1 MKIFND
7 VMLDIETLG
16 NGSNAALVS
25 IGAVGFDILTGELG
39 TEFNMKIDIESST
52 QFGDMDA
59 STIKWWFKQ
68 SNNAQQVFNERSFCL
83 KTVLVEFLKWLS
95 DNFDEKY
102 VKVWG
107 NGSGFDNVILANAYK
122 ATDIPIPWKH
132 WNDRGVRTIVDLG
145 RAIKNIDPK
154 ATMEFVGVQHDALD
168 DAKHQAKYVSAIFQA
183 LKQEQ

>member
-1 MKIFND
+1 MKIMND

-25 IGAVGFDILTGELG
+25 IGAVGFDLSTGELG
-39 TEFNMKIDIESST
+39 AEFNMKIDIETST
-52 QFGDMDA
+52 KYGDMDA

-68 SNNAQQVFNERSFCL
+68 SDKAQQVFNARAFGL
-83 KTVLVEFLKWLS
+83 NTVLRKFTMWLA

-122 ATDIPIPWKH
+122 STNMIIPWKH
-132 WNDRGVRTIVDLG
+132 WNDRDVRTIVDLG

-154 ATMEFVGVQHDALD
+154 ATMQFEGIQHDALD

-183 LKQEQ
+183 LNA